1 MDNALISSADSGLA
15 SPRVEA
21 VKAGPLQ
28 LSASLTVGQ
37 AFQAVA
43 INCLTQIQANADGVR
58 QQDGE
63 SVHQMRVGLRRLRL
77 ALAIF
82 QSLLFPTDPLR
93 EELGWLTEQL
103 GLARDWDILAGP
115 IVDNVATALED
126 PLPVAAIRKAAS
138 IEAEKHYQLAAAAV
152 SSERY
157 QQLSAALTR
166 WVENRHW
173 HDSESTTQRKQRKNR
188 LPDFADTV
196 LAHYRHSL
204 VKQGKWLPEATARK
218 RHKVRI
224 AAKKMR
230 YATEFFQSL
239 YKAKARA
246 PFVAA
251 LVDLQDVLGKL
262 NDAASAGRLLQELPA
277 INPALSESAGYI
289 RGYLAAAMRHEQGT
303 VFQLWQKFERIK
315 LPSAS

>member
-1 MDNALISSADSGLA
+1 MDIDVISSAVPSQA
-15 SPRVEA
+15 PHRIEA
-21 VKAGPLQ
+21 VKAEPLH

-37 AFQAVA
+37 AFQAIA
-43 INCLTQIQANADGVR
+43 LNCLTQIQANAAGVR

-77 ALAIF
+77 ALSIF
-82 QSLLFPTDPLR
+82 KSLLFPTDPLR
-93 EELGWLTEQL
+93 AELAWLAEQL
-103 GLARDWDILAGP
+103 GLARDWDILAGA

-126 PLPVAAIRKAAS
+126 PLPVAEIRR
-138 IEAEKHYQLAAAAV
+138 AAAV
-152 SSERY
+152 EAKKHYHLAADAVGSERY
-157 QQLSAALTR
+157 EHLLAALSQ
-166 WVENRHW
+166 WIENRHW

-204 VKQGKWLPEATARK
+204 RKQGKWLPEATARQ

-239 YKAKARA
+239 YKTKARS

-251 LVDLQDVLGKL
+251 LVDLQEVLGKL
-262 NDAASAGRLLQELPA
+262 NDAASASRLLRELPI
-277 INPALSESAGYI
+277 INPALTESAGYI
-289 RGYLAAAMRHEQGT
+289 RGYLAAATRNEQDN
-303 VFQLWQKFERIK
+303 VYHLWQKFEGMK
-315 LPSAS
+315 LPESR